1 MPTAERDGKVSVQ
14 LNEYESSLKSVQ
26 EQNWYK
32 PEPGQPYRP
41 FLALPDRVKDI
52 APWLAVCA
60 DSGFSC
66 YDPPRA
72 LTAATAMVPDITSN
86 IPTTHPLAPMPSP
99 TVDPGPRD
107 TALDK
112 GLKAEPSI
120 TASLTQLVA
129 TEGPSAD
136 PKSRLPSPG
145 SIGELFPSSS
155 DSPSAT
161 SGAVPQTKY
170 DISNEPSFEPQD
182 MGEFPMQGQ
191 TEDGSSQADPDK
203 SDNDVPHDPEATWS
217 VTNRVFILDGPI
229 VGVNTDGVPT
239 TLSGFAALNQG
250 HSLLLADQTILL
262 TVPTTLPPISM
273 NEHQAVPA
281 TGGVSVD
288 QTFVIPDHST
298 LTLSGIPISMDRLNV
313 LWIGKSFYQLPAPPS
328 NPTAKLANE
337 ITPVVLPSKISIYGT
352 ILTAGDPPIT
362 ISGTRLSLDNSHNFI
377 IGDTT
382 LRLPPITANPLN
394 PSYEFQQT
402 IINSQTIQ
410 WLSNGISIAGTT
422 LTHGEPP
429 ITVSGTRIS
438 LGPSALVVGTNP
450 VPFSTVS
457 QSQILPSLGISS
469 PTGNGNHSIETGID
483 PLKSGTARACSINGL
498 GHLIMMIMIFCI
510 SISQLA

>member
-182 MGEFPMQGQ
+182 MGESPTQGQ
-191 TEDGSSQADPDK
+191 TEDGSSQADPDM
-203 SDNDVPHDPEATWS
+203 SDNDVPHGPKATWS
-217 VTNRVFILDGPI
+217 VANHVFIIDGPI

-239 TLSGFAALNQG
+239 TLSGIAALNQI
-250 HSLLLADQTILL
+250 HSLLLAEQTILL

-273 NEHQAVPA
+273 KGFKAVPA

-288 QTFVIPDHST
+288 QTLVIPDSST
-298 LTLSGIPISMDRLNV
+298 LTLSGIPISIDRLGV
-313 LWIGKSFYQLPAPPS
+313 LWIGTSPPS

-337 ITPVVLPSKISIYGT
+337 ITAVVLPNKVSIYDT
-352 ILTAGDPPIT
+352 ILTAGDPPTTIT

-377 IGDTT
+377 LGDTT
-382 LRLPPITANPLN
+382 LPLPPFTADPLN
-394 PSYEFQQT
+394 PSYAFQQT

-410 WLSNGISIAGTT
+410 WPSNGISIAGTT

-429 ITVSGTRIS
+429 ITVSSTQIS
-438 LGPSALVVGTNP
+438 LGPSALVIGTNS
-450 VPFSTVS
+450 VPISTAS